1 MLADRRGAV
10 SRTVVVVS
18 STNDLSLGEWAVLGL
33 VAEGE
38 THGFAVS
45 RAFAPDGV
53 IGRIWTIPR
62 PLVYRAIA
70 SLQTSGYVRETG
82 SVPGVRGPE
91 RRLIDLTPE
100 GRVALDSWLAEPVA
114 HVRDA
119 RSELLVK
126 LLLLDRAGLDARELL
141 EAQAERIRPTLVGLR
156 EQLAQAEGFDAT
168 LARWRLASAEAL
180 ANFLAELIDDRLS
193 HGVPVPPGEGE
204 TELPERH

>member
-1 MLADRRGAV
+1 
-10 SRTVVVVS
+10 VVVS

-38 THGFAVS
+38 THGFALS
-45 RAFAPDGV
+45 RAFAPGGA

-70 SLQTSGYVRETG
+70 SLHTSGYVRETG

-91 RRLIDLTPE
+91 RRLIDLTPK
-100 GRVALDSWLAEPVA
+100 GRVALESWLAEPVA

-126 LLLLDRAGLDARELL
+126 LLLLDRAGLDTRELL
-141 EAQAERIRPTLVGLR
+141 DAQAERIRPMLVGLC
-156 EQLAQAEGFDAT
+156 EKLARAEGFDAT

-180 ANFLAELIDDRLS
+180 ANFVAELIDERQS
-193 HGVPVPPGEGE
+193 HGVRVPSAEGE
-204 TELPERH
+204 AKLPERH